1 MSRGCDAC
9 DVVKDPL
16 TGRRT
21 FLYAIGWGV
30 EMAVTT
36 EVTDDER
43 KVELRTALSLRGVH
57 HGYERAGERIDVLRG
72 ADLDVRAGEL
82 VAIVGRSG
90 SGKSTLLH
98 VAGGLVT
105 PAAGTIAVGGR
116 SLESMKARER
126 AVLRRRTIGF
136 VFQFFHLLPHLSV
149 RDNVALP
156 LLLDGARTSEA
167 RARADAVL
175 DAVGLADR
183 AAHLPSELSGGQLQ
197 RSAIAR
203 ALVTEPEVVLAD
215 EPTGNLDATT
225 AAEVLDLLVAQVR
238 DRDVALVLVTHDAV
252 SAARADRTL
261 HLLDGLLVP

>member
-1 MSRGCDAC
+1 MALTEAATDQR
-9 DVVKDPL
+9 VVDL
-16 TGRRT
+16 RAA
-21 FLYAIGWGV
+21 L
-30 EMAVTT
+30 
-36 EVTDDER
+36 
-43 KVELRTALSLRGVH
+43 ELHGVH
-57 HGYERAGERIDVLRG
+57 HGYERAGERIEVLRG
-72 ADLDVRAGEL
+72 ADLEVRPGEL
-82 VAIVGRSG
+82 VAVVGRSG

-105 PAAGTIAVGGR
+105 PAAGAVAVGGR
-116 SLESMKARER
+116 NLESLRASER

-156 LLLDGARTSEA
+156 LLLDGCRTGDARS
-167 RARADAVL
+167 RADAVL

-203 ALVTEPEVVLAD
+203 ALVTEPDVVLAD

-261 HLLDGLLVP
+261 HLVDGLLVP